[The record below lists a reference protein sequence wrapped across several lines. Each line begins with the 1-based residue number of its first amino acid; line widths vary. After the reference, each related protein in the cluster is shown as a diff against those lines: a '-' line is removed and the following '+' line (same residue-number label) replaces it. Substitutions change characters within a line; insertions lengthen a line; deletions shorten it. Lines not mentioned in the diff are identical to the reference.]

1 MLALYISLLDTEE
14 QISKFEHIY
23 TKYRGLMFYT
33 AKGVLQDSYLAE
45 DAVHETFL
53 DIIRIIDSIRANNEK
68 ELSQFLR
75 VLTHH
80 KAVDMVR
87 KCTRQK
93 KSDTEIEDL
102 DLSKSDV
109 NVETIVLD
117 KIDYENMLLL
127 VQSMDEKYKTPL
139 LLKVQGY
146 KVSEI
151 ADFLNI
157 SPGNVKVR
165 LHRARKII
173 LLDWR
178 KMVMNDDKIRISPD
192 ALIAMIVTEAQDRE
206 LARMPSLEEMNEDFQ
221 PSEKFQRKMEA
232 LVRDTKRKAEREK
245 RLLNVKRFF
254 ITLTAAI
261 SIFSCTM
268 LPVKAVREAVITT
281 LIEWHDKFVSIIYVN
296 EESPVSTFHITPS
309 YIPSGFS
316 QIESSG
322 ESTGHYYGQFQNSA
336 GDWFSLRV
344 FPVENTQT
352 ISWDNEFSSYY
363 SISFDSNQA
372 IWGIMDDG
380 SNTLLWESNFL
391 AFQVRGN
398 LNITELIKI
407 SEGIEV
413 Q

>member
-1 MLALYISLLDTEE
+1 MIHVQNVRSNVQAVGLPFSAWLHQRCSFGKAGIADKAFFALADNGCDGCGDDTLV
-14 QISKFEHIY
+14 QQNSGQVGQIY

-173 LLDWR
+173 L
-178 KMVMNDDKIRISPD
+178 
-192 ALIAMIVTEAQDRE
+192 TG
-206 LARMPSLEEMNEDFQ
+206 LEENGNE
-221 PSEKFQRKMEA
+221 
-232 LVRDTKRKAEREK
+232 
-245 RLLNVKRFF
+245 
-254 ITLTAAI
+254 
-261 SIFSCTM
+261 
-268 LPVKAVREAVITT
+268 
-281 LIEWHDKFVSIIYVN
+281 
-296 EESPVSTFHITPS
+296 
-309 YIPSGFS
+309 
-316 QIESSG
+316 
-322 ESTGHYYGQFQNSA
+322 
-336 GDWFSLRV
+336 
-344 FPVENTQT
+344 
-352 ISWDNEFSSYY
+352 
-363 SISFDSNQA
+363 
-372 IWGIMDDG
+372 
-380 SNTLLWESNFL
+380 
-391 AFQVRGN
+391 
-398 LNITELIKI
+398 
-407 SEGIEV
+407 
-413 Q
+413 

>member
-1 MLALYISLLDTEE
+1 MLALYISLLDTED

-173 LLDWR
+173 LTGLEE
-178 KMVMNDDKIRISPD
+178 NGNEDKIRISPD

-352 ISWDNEFSSYY
+352 ISWDNEFFSYY
-363 SISFDSNQA
+363 YISFDSNQA

>member
-75 VLTHH
+75 VL
-80 KAVDMVR
+80 
-87 KCTRQK
+87 TRQK

-173 LLDWR
+173 L
-178 KMVMNDDKIRISPD
+178 
-192 ALIAMIVTEAQDRE
+192 TG
-206 LARMPSLEEMNEDFQ
+206 LEENGNE
-221 PSEKFQRKMEA
+221 
-232 LVRDTKRKAEREK
+232 
-245 RLLNVKRFF
+245 
-254 ITLTAAI
+254 
-261 SIFSCTM
+261 
-268 LPVKAVREAVITT
+268 
-281 LIEWHDKFVSIIYVN
+281 
-296 EESPVSTFHITPS
+296 
-309 YIPSGFS
+309 
-316 QIESSG
+316 
-322 ESTGHYYGQFQNSA
+322 
-336 GDWFSLRV
+336 
-344 FPVENTQT
+344 
-352 ISWDNEFSSYY
+352 
-363 SISFDSNQA
+363 
-372 IWGIMDDG
+372 
-380 SNTLLWESNFL
+380 
-391 AFQVRGN
+391 
-398 LNITELIKI
+398 
-407 SEGIEV
+407 
-413 Q
+413 

>member
-80 KAVDMVR
+80 KSVDMVR
-87 KCTRQK
+87 RCNRQR
-93 KSDTEIEDL
+93 KSDAEIENL
-102 DLSKSDV
+102 VLSKSDV
-109 NVETIVLD
+109 NAETIVLD
-117 KIDYENMLLL
+117 KIDFE
-127 VQSMDEKYKTPL
+127 
-139 LLKVQGY
+139 
-146 KVSEI
+146 
-151 ADFLNI
+151 
-157 SPGNVKVR
+157 
-165 LHRARKII
+165 
-173 LLDWR
+173 
-178 KMVMNDDKIRISPD
+178 
-192 ALIAMIVTEAQDRE
+192 
-206 LARMPSLEEMNEDFQ
+206 
-221 PSEKFQRKMEA
+221 
-232 LVRDTKRKAEREK
+232 
-245 RLLNVKRFF
+245 
-254 ITLTAAI
+254 
-261 SIFSCTM
+261 
-268 LPVKAVREAVITT
+268 
-281 LIEWHDKFVSIIYVN
+281 
-296 EESPVSTFHITPS
+296 
-309 YIPSGFS
+309 
-316 QIESSG
+316 
-322 ESTGHYYGQFQNSA
+322 
-336 GDWFSLRV
+336 
-344 FPVENTQT
+344 T

-413 Q
+413 QGGICYEASDY

>member
-1 MLALYISLLDTEE
+1 
-14 QISKFEHIY
+14 
-23 TKYRGLMFYT
+23 
-33 AKGVLQDSYLAE
+33 
-45 DAVHETFL
+45 
-53 DIIRIIDSIRANNEK
+53 
-68 ELSQFLR
+68 
-75 VLTHH
+75 
-80 KAVDMVR
+80 
-87 KCTRQK
+87 
-93 KSDTEIEDL
+93 
-102 DLSKSDV
+102 
-109 NVETIVLD
+109 
-117 KIDYENMLLL
+117 
-127 VQSMDEKYKTPL
+127 
-139 LLKVQGY
+139 
-146 KVSEI
+146 
-151 ADFLNI
+151 
-157 SPGNVKVR
+157 
-165 LHRARKII
+165 
-173 LLDWR
+173 
-178 KMVMNDDKIRISPD
+178 MNDDKIRISPD

-232 LVRDTKRKAEREK
+232 LVRNTKRKAEREK

-268 LPVKAVREAVITT
+268 LPVKAVRKAVITT

-322 ESTGHYYGQFQNSA
+322 ESTGRYYGQFQNSA

>member
-14 QISKFEHIY
+14 PISKFEHIY

-173 LLDWR
+173 LTGLEENGND
-178 KMVMNDDKIRISPD
+178 DDKIRISPD

>member
-1 MLALYISLLDTEE
+1 
-14 QISKFEHIY
+14 
-23 TKYRGLMFYT
+23 
-33 AKGVLQDSYLAE
+33 
-45 DAVHETFL
+45 
-53 DIIRIIDSIRANNEK
+53 
-68 ELSQFLR
+68 
-75 VLTHH
+75 
-80 KAVDMVR
+80 
-87 KCTRQK
+87 
-93 KSDTEIEDL
+93 
-102 DLSKSDV
+102 
-109 NVETIVLD
+109 
-117 KIDYENMLLL
+117 
-127 VQSMDEKYKTPL
+127 
-139 LLKVQGY
+139 
-146 KVSEI
+146 
-151 ADFLNI
+151 
-157 SPGNVKVR
+157 
-165 LHRARKII
+165 
-173 LLDWR
+173 
-178 KMVMNDDKIRISPD
+178 MNDDKIRISPD

-380 SNTLLWESNFL
+380 SNTLLWESNINKAIYHHYIALSKAKHHQLPTVSIESQTEYDPLQFDT
-391 AFQVRGN
+391 AFSESDTYNN
-398 LNITELIKI
+398 LLLLDLKRALSTEEYHVIYDHYFRQYSIQEIATRDNKSRQAINKCKKTAIIKLRRYFGVT
-407 SEGIEV
+407 S
-413 Q
+413 

>member
-173 LLDWR
+173 LTGLG

>member
-1 MLALYISLLDTEE
+1 
-14 QISKFEHIY
+14 
-23 TKYRGLMFYT
+23 
-33 AKGVLQDSYLAE
+33 
-45 DAVHETFL
+45 
-53 DIIRIIDSIRANNEK
+53 
-68 ELSQFLR
+68 
-75 VLTHH
+75 
-80 KAVDMVR
+80 
-87 KCTRQK
+87 
-93 KSDTEIEDL
+93 
-102 DLSKSDV
+102 
-109 NVETIVLD
+109 
-117 KIDYENMLLL
+117 
-127 VQSMDEKYKTPL
+127 
-139 LLKVQGY
+139 
-146 KVSEI
+146 
-151 ADFLNI
+151 
-157 SPGNVKVR
+157 
-165 LHRARKII
+165 
-173 LLDWR
+173 
-178 KMVMNDDKIRISPD
+178 MNDDKIRISPD

-407 SEGIEV
+407 
-413 Q
+413 